1 MPLSRRDFLK
11 LTGLVAASSV
21 LASCRPLYELAGDP
35 PLTGWPPL
43 HPADFRALN
52 RLTFGAHPAERV
64 RVAEIGLQAWVEEQL
79 APDSITDFA
88 CSLRL
93 RNLNTL
99 TMTSQQLFD
108 LSNKLFDEFDRE
120 TVPSQLRQGTLLR
133 QVYSQ
138 RQLYEVMVEFWNDH
152 FNIATDKGECYT
164 LKTVDDREV
173 ARAHAL
179 GSFRDLLWA
188 SAHSPAMLTYL
199 DNQANHKGAPNENY
213 ARELLELHSLGLHG
227 GYSQADVMELARCLT
242 GWGVRE
248 HFWRGEFTFE
258 QEKHD
263 TGEKVV
269 LGARIPPGGQE
280 QAESV
285 LERLARHPSTAQF
298 VVQKLARR
306 FLADDPPAEIVQKAV
321 RAFDVSNGDIRAT
334 LRVILLD
341 GLPLA
346 GEKYRRPVHFVA
358 ASLRMLN
365 AESDCGPAV
374 QDYLLRMGQVPFN
387 WPTPDGYPDRTEAWQ
402 GNLMPRWQFAFAL
415 ARNEIE
421 KTEVDLPALMAAS
434 GADLSTE
441 ARQAFDAFSTLLL
454 GAPLPAGEREALLAA
469 LRLAGVSEDELLPI
483 LAGGLL
489 ACPAFQWR

>member
-11 LTGLVAASSV
+11 LTGLVAASSA
-21 LASCRPLYELAGDP
+21 LASCRPLYELAGHP
-35 PLTGWPPL
+35 PLTGWLPL
-43 HPADFRALN
+43 NPTDFRALN
-52 RLTFGAHPAERV
+52 RLTFGARPAERA
-64 RVAEIGLQAWVEEQL
+64 RVAEIGLLAWVEEQL
-79 APDSITDFA
+79 APDLIDDFA

-93 RNLNTL
+93 RNLDTL
-99 TMTSQQLFD
+99 AMTSQQLFD
-108 LSNKLFDEFDRE
+108 LSNKLFDDFDLE
-120 TVPSQLRQGTLLR
+120 TVPNQLRQGTLIR

-152 FNIATDKGECYT
+152 FNIATDKGECYY
-164 LKTVDDREV
+164 LKTIDDRQV

-213 ARELLELHSLGLHG
+213 ARELLELHTLGLRG

-242 GWGVRE
+242 GWGVKE
-248 HFWRGEFTFE
+248 HFWRGEFTFNGE
-258 QEKHD
+258 QHD
-263 TGEKVV
+263 SGEKFV
-269 LGARIPPGGQE
+269 LGVRIPPGGQDE
-280 QAESV
+280 AESV

-298 VVQKLARR
+298 VVEKLARR
-306 FLADDPPAEIVQKAV
+306 FLSDTPPAEIVQKAV
-321 RAFDVSNGDIRAT
+321 QAFDVSSGDIRAT
-334 LRVILLD
+334 LRVLLLD
-341 GLPLA
+341 GLPLT
-346 GEKYRRPVHFVA
+346 GEKYRRPVNFVA

-387 WPTPDGYPDRTEAWQ
+387 WPTPDGYPDQAAAWQ

-415 ARNEIE
+415 ARNELD
-421 KTEVDLPALMAAS
+421 KTEVDLPALVAAS
-434 GADLSTE
+434 ACDNPL
-441 ARQAFDAFSTLLL
+441 DAFSTLLL
-454 GAPLPAGEREALLAA
+454 GSPLPAQEGKALLAS
-469 LRLAGVSEDELLPI
+469 LRAAGASDDELLPI

-489 ACPAFQWR
+489 ASPAFQWR